1 MADSGRL
8 IEAAAQSQAY
18 WREGRTFP
26 PSPAAQVGG
35 ILLLVVF
42 AAGVCLF
49 NLHRGPAMGDHECIV
64 AAAARQALDSGH
76 ILLPQINEDARVRK
90 TPLGIW
96 LAAASSRLLGGRGE
110 AAVTEFTARLP
121 SALAGVANALLVCWL
136 GRMLYGHRAG
146 LVGGFVM
153 AGCGATFVY
162 ARIAQVDMTLTALTT
177 LSYACFWRGA
187 MHERASRRAMVPFY
201 LAFALAMMAK
211 APLPAATVGLP
222 LAVFW
227 FVVLPLLDAAEPAGA
242 EARGVLHRLAVGV
255 VERFRALPALWL
267 VPGTLL
273 FLVVAGAW
281 PLYIWLR
288 VPGVLELWRT
298 EYLDRASG
306 ALSER
311 TQPWYYY
318 LPLLP
323 AMTAP
328 FMLSLPEAL
337 TAVFS
342 RWYRPYRRGLAY
354 ALTWALV
361 GTVFV
366 SVAAFKRPHYL
377 LSMIPGWC
385 LLLAPVIDRLFFGP
399 FAVLLPAPT
408 VARLAR
414 SVPVCLAVVL
424 TAGGVFLRMRHP
436 EWFWPYVVVGAIALV
451 AWSAAG
457 LTYAAGWR
465 GLSFA
470 ALLAGVLGI
479 TTTVWPMLHTR
490 IGPDAESMALAG
502 QLRAHGLADAPE
514 LYWVGG
520 RPNAALEY
528 YGRVSL
534 RRLVNERE
542 MAALRRGRA
551 RLTEEVLQEHGRR
564 IIALLGGD
572 KPAFL
577 VMRTGEY
584 GLFEHR
590 TGLQARVVF
599 RLEGLCDKPG
609 DELLVITGPLQAA
622 SRPASHP
629 ENRSTSRPDSSP
641 TAETQ
646 PS

>member
-1 MADSGRL
+1 MTDSGRL
-8 IEAAAQSQAY
+8 IEAAALSQAG

-26 PSPAAQVGG
+26 PSPAAQAGG
-35 ILLLVVF
+35 VLLLGVF
-42 AAGVCLF
+42 AAGICLL

-64 AAAARQALDSGH
+64 AAAARQALASGH

-96 LAAASSRLLGGRGE
+96 LAAASSRLFGGTGE
-110 AAVTEFTARLP
+110 TAVTEFTARLP
-121 SALAGVANALLVCWL
+121 SALAGLANALLVCWL

-153 AGCGATFVY
+153 AGCSATFLY
-162 ARIAQVDMTLTALTT
+162 ARNAQVDMTLTALTT
-177 LSYACFWRGA
+177 LAYACFWRGA

-211 APLPAATVGLP
+211 APLPAATIGLP

-227 FVVLPLLDAAEPAGA
+227 FLVLPLLEAVEAAGA
-242 EARGVLHRLAVGV
+242 QRQGFLRRLASGAAARVA
-255 VERFRALPALWL
+255 ALPRLWL
-267 VPGTLL
+267 IPGTAL
-273 FLVVAGAW
+273 FLAVAGAW
-281 PLYIWLR
+281 PLYIWLK

-306 ALSER
+306 AMSER

-337 TAVFS
+337 AAVFS

-366 SVAAFKRPHYL
+366 SLAAFKRPHYL
-377 LSMIPGWC
+377 LSMVPAWC
-385 LLLAPVIDRLFFGP
+385 LLLAPVIDRVFFGP

-414 SVPVCLAVVL
+414 SVPVCLAVGL
-424 TAGGVFLRMRHP
+424 TAGGAFVRMRHP
-436 EWFWPYVVVGAIALV
+436 EWFWPYVAVGIVALTI
-451 AWSAAG
+451 WSAAA
-457 LTYAAGWR
+457 LAYAAGRRIW
-465 GLSFA
+465 SFA
-470 ALLAGVLGI
+470 ALLTGVLGI
-479 TTTVWPMLHTR
+479 ATVAWPMLQTR
-490 IGPDAESMALAG
+490 IGPDGESLALAG

-520 RPNAALEY
+520 RPHAAIEF

-534 RRLVNERE
+534 RRLVSDRE
-542 MAALRRGRA
+542 MAGLRRGRG

-564 IIALLGGD
+564 IIARLGSD
-572 KPAFL
+572 PPAFL
-577 VMRTGEY
+577 IMRSGEY

-590 TGLQARVVF
+590 TGLRAQVVF
-599 RLEGLCDKPG
+599 RLEGFHDKPG
-609 DELLVITGPLQAA
+609 DQLVVITGPLQPATRPA
-622 SRPASHP
+622 SRPASAP
-629 ENRSTSRPDSSP
+629 E
-641 TAETQ
+641 TA